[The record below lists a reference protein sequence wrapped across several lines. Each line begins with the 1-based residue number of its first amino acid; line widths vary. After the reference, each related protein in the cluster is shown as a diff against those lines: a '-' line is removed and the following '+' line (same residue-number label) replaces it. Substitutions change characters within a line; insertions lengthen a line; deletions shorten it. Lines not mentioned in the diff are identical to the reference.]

1 MKISGD
7 VYNVSKVYNTQNFT
21 GSVNQVNSVKS
32 RKDVISISDSAK
44 DYQIVSKAL
53 KDVPDVRQSKIDE
66 FKEVYQSGT
75 YNVSGQEIV
84 EKLGK
89 SDDRQK
95 GVGDMSVKWEC

>member
-7 VYNVSKVYNTQNFT
+7 VYNVSKVYNTQNHV
-21 GSVNQVNSVKS
+21 GAVNQVNSVKPK
-32 RKDVISISDSAK
+32 KDVISISDNAK
-44 DYQIVSKAL
+44 EHQIIFRAL
-53 KDVPDVRQSKIDE
+53 KEVPDVRQNKIDE

-89 SDDRQK
+89 AMIDEK
-95 GVGDMSVKWEC
+95 A

>member
-7 VYNVSKVYNTQNFT
+7 VYNVSKVYNTQNHI
-21 GSVNQVNSVKS
+21 GAVNQVNSVKS
-32 RKDVISISDSAK
+32 RKDIISISDNAK

-53 KDVPDVRQSKIDE
+53 KDIPDVRQNKIDE

-75 YNVSGQEIV
+75 YDVSGQEIV

-89 SDDRQK
+89 AMIDK
-95 GVGDMSVKWEC
+95 KA